1 MLNNNTEKTELSYFV
16 DALFCLLALVVMS
29 VFYYGYRVL
38 IVTSLSVFVCYATDF
53 LCSYLRNKKYVF
65 NDYTSIT
72 GGFILALLMPASIPY
87 GVIIIAA
94 VVVTV
99 IGKQAFGGNDNLIF
113 NPVAVGY
120 ALVTL
125 CWSKV
130 MLMFP
135 SPIPLGQL
143 SLASQISETQ
153 SHSLTYFLNMGN
165 IPFFYRLDILLG
177 RFEGPMGTSHIIIL
191 FVCLFCF
198 VLRKSASIFT
208 VVSSLITLV
217 IGAGLFPLAYNISLK
232 AAIIFEIISCST
244 IYVLLLLLCDHR
256 IIPKTRTGQSLYGIL
271 FAIMT
276 LFLRRYI
283 GLELSAIFAV
293 LFSNVLV
300 STMDD
305 LGILLIK
312 LLKSIKK
319 LIPQIGRLLLFI
331 VISIGKLFKKL
342 FIKMVRKTTQSNSED
357 INKAYNKA
365 NEESVEDVSG
375 PALEESN
382 DNVLA
387 VENAKL
393 KNNSN
398 KLKPKQTI
406 ILEITDKT
414 KHNDKSQ
421 EIYEDTVKKITVEK
435 ALIMNSETTDKRSVE
450 STQKKKQNKN
460 RKRSPKIAVTEKN
473 NEKITEIQL
482 VELMTLD
489 NKSVEESRD
498 DIENEIVIQTTLEQ
512 TSLIVK
518 EKPAV
523 PQPKKRN
530 YKKRTSQ
537 KAKQE
542 ENINEQTTLDE
553 VIIENIE
560 DKNDSKVKNDTGIV
574 HEQPQKTTIN
584 RKKALNTDDTILS
597 TLKEKADSKNISSTK
612 NTSSSKSNS
621 KTHPGSEKGEK

>member
-1 MLNNNTEKTELSYFV
+1 MLNNNTGKTELSYFV

-38 IVTSLSVFVCYATDF
+38 IVTSLSVVVCYATDF

-135 SPIPLGQL
+135 SPVPLGQL

-217 IGAGLFPLAYNISLK
+217 VGAGLFPLAYNISLK

-300 STMDD
+300 STMDN

-319 LIPQIGRLLLFI
+319 LIPQIGKLLLFI

-357 INKAYNKA
+357 INKADNKA
-365 NEESVEDVSG
+365 DEESVEDVSE

-393 KNNSN
+393 KKNSN

-421 EIYEDTVKKITVEK
+421 KNYEDTIKKITVEK
-435 ALIMNSETTDKRSVE
+435 ALIMNSETTDKKSVE

-482 VELMTLD
+482 AEPMTLD
-489 NKSVEESRD
+489 NKSVEESRE

-512 TSLIVK
+512 TSLIVE

-523 PQPKKRN
+523 PQSKKRN
-530 YKKRTSQ
+530 YNKRTSQ

-584 RKKALNTDDTILS
+584 RKKTLNTDDTILS

>member
-357 INKAYNKA
+357 INKADNKA
-365 NEESVEDVSG
+365 DEESVEDVSE

-393 KNNSN
+393 KKNSN

-421 EIYEDTVKKITVEK
+421 KNYEDTVKKITVEK
-435 ALIMNSETTDKRSVE
+435 ALIMNSETTDKKSVE
-450 STQKKKQNKN
+450 STQKKKQNNN
-460 RKRSPKIAVTEKN
+460 RKRSQKIAVTEKN

-482 VELMTLD
+482 AEPMTLD
-489 NKSVEESRD
+489 DKSVEESRE

-512 TSLIVK
+512 TSLIVE

-523 PQPKKRN
+523 PQSKKRN
-530 YKKRTSQ
+530 YNKRTSQ

-584 RKKALNTDDTILS
+584 RKKALNTHDTILS

>member
-135 SPIPLGQL
+135 SPVPLGQL

-357 INKAYNKA
+357 INKADNKA
-365 NEESVEDVSG
+365 DEESVEDVSE

-393 KNNSN
+393 KKNSN

-421 EIYEDTVKKITVEK
+421 KNYEDTVKKITVEK
-435 ALIMNSETTDKRSVE
+435 ALIMNSETTDKKSVE
-450 STQKKKQNKN
+450 STQKKKQNNN
-460 RKRSPKIAVTEKN
+460 RKRSQKIAVTEKN

-482 VELMTLD
+482 AEPMTLD
-489 NKSVEESRD
+489 DKSVEESRE

-512 TSLIVK
+512 TSLIVE

-523 PQPKKRN
+523 PQSKKRN
-530 YKKRTSQ
+530 YNKRTSQ

-560 DKNDSKVKNDTGIV
+560 DKNNSKVKNDTGIV

-584 RKKALNTDDTILS
+584 RKKALNTHDTILS

>member
-1 MLNNNTEKTELSYFV
+1 MLNNNTVKTELSYFV

-38 IVTSLSVFVCYATDF
+38 IVTSLSVVVCYATDF

-94 VVVTV
+94 VIVTV

-130 MLMFP
+130 ILMFP
-135 SPIPLGQL
+135 EPTPLGQL

-208 VVSSLITLV
+208 VLSSLITLV
-217 IGAGLFPLAYNISLK
+217 VGAGLFPLAYNISLK

-244 IYVLLLLLCDHR
+244 IYVLLFLLCDYR
-256 IIPKTRTGQSLYGIL
+256 ITPKTRTGQSLYGML
-271 FAIMT
+271 FAVLT

-283 GLELSAIFAV
+283 GLEIAAIFAV

-305 LGILLIK
+305 LGIQLIK
-312 LLKSIKK
+312 LLKSIKR

-331 VISIGKLFKKL
+331 VISVVKLIKKL
-342 FIKMVRKTTQSNSED
+342 YLKLIKKTTKTSIVDKNYAD
-357 INKAYNKA
+357 IKT
-365 NEESVEDVSG
+365 NEETNEYVSE
-375 PALEESN
+375 LTSEESHI
-382 DNVLA
+382 DVLA
-387 VENAKL
+387 VENAKP
-393 KNNSN
+393 KINSR
-398 KLKPKQTI
+398 KPKPKQTI

-414 KHNDKSQ
+414 KNNVNSLD
-421 EIYEDTVKKITVEK
+421 INEDDVKKITVEK
-435 ALIMNSETTDKRSVE
+435 TIIMNSETSREKSVE
-450 STQKKKQNKN
+450 SRHNKKQNNNK
-460 RKRSPKIAVTEKN
+460 KRTPKTSDTEESI
-473 NEKITEIQL
+473 EKITEIPA
-482 VELMTLD
+482 VEQITLD
-489 NKSVEESRD
+489 DKSGDETREDTKTEKV
-498 DIENEIVIQTTLEQ
+498 IETILEQ
-512 TSLIVK
+512 TSLIAE

-523 PQPKKRN
+523 LQSKKRN

-537 KAKQE
+537 KVKRE
-542 ENINEQTTLDE
+542 ENNNEQTTFDE
-553 VIIENIE
+553 VKIEKSEEKNYIE
-560 DKNDSKVKNDTGIV
+560 LKDDIRTSKKKSLKTTNNEKKAFNTNDTKV
-574 HEQPQKTTIN
+574 
-584 RKKALNTDDTILS
+584 S
-597 TLKEKADSKNISSTK
+597 TLKEKADSKNITSTK

-621 KTHPGSEKGEK
+621 KTHAGSEKGEK

>member
-1 MLNNNTEKTELSYFV
+1 MLNNNTGKTELSYFV

-38 IVTSLSVFVCYATDF
+38 IVTSLSVVVCYATDF

-94 VVVTV
+94 VLVTV

-135 SPIPLGQL
+135 SPVPMGQL

-217 IGAGLFPLAYNISLK
+217 VGAGLFPLAYNMSLK

-244 IYVLLLLLCDHR
+244 IYVLLFLLCDHR
-256 IIPKTRTGQSLYGIL
+256 ITPKTRTGQSLYGML
-271 FAIMT
+271 FAILT

-283 GLELSAIFAV
+283 GLEIAAIFAV
-293 LFSNVLV
+293 LFSNALV

-312 LLKSIKK
+312 LLKSTRR
-319 LIPQIGRLLLFI
+319 LIPQIVRLLLFL
-331 VISIGKLFKKL
+331 VITVAKLFKKL
-342 FIKMVRKTTQSNSED
+342 YLKITNKAAQSRSED
-357 INKAYNKA
+357 INKDDNKT
-365 NEESVEDVSG
+365 NEESEGNVSEKT
-375 PALEESN
+375 LEKSN
-382 DNVLA
+382 VDVLA
-387 VENAKL
+387 VENAKPKKNL
-393 KNNSN
+393 KMP
-398 KLKPKQTI
+398 KTKQTI

-421 EIYEDTVKKITVEK
+421 EISEDVVKKIMVEK
-435 ALIMNSETTDKRSVE
+435 TSIMNSETTEKKSVE
-450 STQKKKQNKN
+450 LTQKNKQNSKK
-460 RKRSPKIAVTEKN
+460 KRSPKIAD
-473 NEKITEIQL
+473 NEKPVDKIIKVPVVEPTILDDKSTEEASKEINNGK
-482 VELMTLD
+482 V
-489 NKSVEESRD
+489 
-498 DIENEIVIQTTLEQ
+498 IETAFEQ
-512 TSLIVK
+512 TVLIAE
-518 EKPAV
+518 EKPSV
-523 PQPKKRN
+523 PQSKKRN
-530 YKKRTSQ
+530 YKNRTSQ
-537 KAKQE
+537 KAKQK
-542 ENINEQTTLDE
+542 ENKNEQITINE
-553 VIIENIE
+553 VKIENIE
-560 DKNDSKVKNDTGIV
+560 DKNDFKVKDDTDIV
-574 HEQPQKTTIN
+574 QEQRQKTTNN
-584 RKKALNTDDTILS
+584 RKKTLNSDDTKASIS
-597 TLKEKADSKNISSTK
+597 KEKADSKNISSTK
-612 NTSSSKSNS
+612 NKSNS
-621 KTHPGSEKGEK
+621 KSNFKTHAGSEKGEK

>member
-135 SPIPLGQL
+135 SPVPLGQL

-217 IGAGLFPLAYNISLK
+217 IGSGLFPLAYNISLK

-357 INKAYNKA
+357 INKADNKA
-365 NEESVEDVSG
+365 DEESVEDVSE

-393 KNNSN
+393 KKNSN

-421 EIYEDTVKKITVEK
+421 EMYEDTVKKITVEK